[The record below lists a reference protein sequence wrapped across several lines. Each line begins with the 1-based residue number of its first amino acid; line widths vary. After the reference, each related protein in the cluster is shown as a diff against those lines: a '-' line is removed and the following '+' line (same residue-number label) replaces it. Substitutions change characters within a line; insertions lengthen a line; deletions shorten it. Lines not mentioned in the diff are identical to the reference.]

1 MNMKKKTKKSISILY
16 TWVIFFLIIIIIN
29 NNNIFKKTFKI
40 IKKENYSKRIENVY
54 GYCNGPSV
62 GYLKFIKEK
71 FKLKFNPKII
81 NFDQTSPS
89 DWSIY
94 DLRLEKN
101 NNKIILLNYK
111 KTLSFIFNKQ
121 KKNEWTFNDQIQKI
135 ESINKIE
142 FTTIYNDETYINGTL
157 NLYEINSRK
166 QKKLVY
172 KKKINQI
179 INSKPINIDFKT
191 ENFNS
196 YHGTFLIEFDNLQNN
211 NLKNINNIILSSNNY
226 FKIEN
231 YKIIN
236 QEKNCYYVSSRN

>member
-40 IKKENYSKRIENVY
+40 IKKENYSKRIENAY

-142 FTTIYNDETYINGTL
+142 FTTIYNDETYIDGIL
-157 NLYEINSRK
+157 SLYEVNSRK
-166 QKKLVY
+166 QKKLIY
-172 KKKINQI
+172 KKNINQI
-179 INSKPINIDFKT
+179 INSKPININFKT
-191 ENFNS
+191 EDFNTYFGS
-196 YHGTFLIEFDNLQNN
+196 FLIEFDSLKND
-211 NLKNINNIILSSNNY
+211 NLKNIKNIIISTDNY
-226 FKIEN
+226 FNIEN
-231 YKIIN
+231 YEIIN